1 MTHPTPAIKQARR
14 AGVDGPPSSAR
25 VAQVVPS
32 STVLDSDDIQAEV
45 ERELAAA
52 RAKITAR
59 IVAEREAAAAARAT
73 IPAPAA
79 PGEAAFTS
87 AQLAQL
93 AQLIESVA
101 PAANAPAR
109 NGRKLKAWEGAE
121 HRDLPQSN
129 YAKTEELQVEL
140 LALLD
145 LLGVVRVE
153 DILEH
158 IVRPNGHYL
167 TPSSARNHMK
177 KLVRQ
182 GECHHAE
189 ERYMCKA
196 ANTGVVL
203 GWRTRDV
210 WSKDPQKLLEVLE
223 RRKVVKS

>member
-1 MTHPTPAIKQARR
+1 MTHPTPATKQNRR
-14 AGVDGPPSSAR
+14 AGGAVP
-25 VAQVVPS
+25 QVVPP
-32 STVLDSDDIQAEV
+32 DDIQAEV

-59 IVAEREAAAAARAT
+59 ILAEREQAARAAAT
-73 IPAPAA
+73 A
-79 PGEAAFTS
+79 PGEAFTPAQM
-87 AQLAQL
+87 AQLAS
-93 AQLIESVA
+93 LIGTA
-101 PAANAPAR
+101 PAAR
-109 NGRKLKAWEGAE
+109 GRKLQAWEGTDARE
-121 HRDLPQSN
+121 LPQSN
-129 YAKTEELQVEL
+129 YAKTEALQVEL
-140 LALLD
+140 KALLD

-158 IVRPNGHYL
+158 IVRPDGHYL

-196 ANTGVVL
+196 AKTGVVL

-223 RRKVVKS
+223 RRKITKS